1 MFDPIQPR
9 LLCVFPNFHK
19 NLKLLI
25 EYPGYRGARLERLP
39 IYEGGNEC
47 PNRSRSIL
55 FSTQTRIE
63 LSLPIETKES
73 SAGKYEIELTSA
85 VCASIFA
92 KLKKRITF
100 NSPGTIV
107 HSVDIFPFWAK
118 MKSVITALCDDF
130 CRNFLSQ
137 SQVHVL

>member
-19 NLKLLI
+19 NLKFLI
-25 EYPGYRGARLERLP
+25 EYRGARLECLP
-39 IYEGGNEC
+39 IYEGGKEC

-92 KLKKRITF
+92 KFIKWVVFK
-100 NSPGTIV
+100 
-107 HSVDIFPFWAK
+107 D
-118 MKSVITALCDDF
+118 
-130 CRNFLSQ
+130 
-137 SQVHVL
+137 

>member
-1 MFDPIQPR
+1 MCDPIQPR

-25 EYPGYRGARLERLP
+25 EYRGARLERLP
-39 IYEGGNEC
+39 IYEGGKEC

-63 LSLPIETKES
+63 LSLPIDTKES

-92 KLKKRITF
+92 KFKKWVTF
-100 NSPGTIV
+100 NNWIRLRFGLRLRIRFNKLV
-107 HSVDIFPFWAK
+107 AFKNWLKYHFWTLL
-118 MKSVITALCDDF
+118 I
-130 CRNFLSQ
+130 
-137 SQVHVL
+137 

>member
-25 EYPGYRGARLERLP
+25 EYSGYRGARLECLP

-63 LSLPIETKES
+63 LSLPIDTKES

-92 KLKKRITF
+92 KLKKWVAFNNWMRLRFGLRLRIRFNKLVTF
-100 NSPGTIV
+100 KNWSKY
-107 HSVDIFPFWAK
+107 HFW
-118 MKSVITALCDDF
+118 SLLI
-130 CRNFLSQ
+130 
-137 SQVHVL
+137 